1 MRSSGQFTQR
11 DTHTLFLSLS
21 LSHEPKIDFANHLI
35 NVSNNGKS
43 MLIMATK
50 DPEEEAICSRLLP
63 LPQMLVYA

>member
-1 MRSSGQFTQR
+1 MRSFGQFTQGN
-11 DTHTLFLSLS
+11 THTHTKKTHT
-21 LSHEPKIDFANHLI
+21 HEPKKDFANHLI
-35 NVSNNGKS
+35 NVSNNGKC